1 MTKRR
6 RLIRLWLWG
15 ALVLAWPAQAPA
27 HGGEDH
33 SGQQAAAA
41 PAGAGLTARTAR
53 AGAYEITIKHPLL
66 TPDKETAV
74 TVFVTRYETNEAAA
88 NAAVTLTLRGADGK
102 SVEVTAQAG
111 AMPGAFTA
119 KLPPLPAGAVQVTA
133 RLSGA
138 DAGSTAD
145 FGAWP
150 VTAPPV
156 EKPAEA
162 AVWARNA
169 LIGLVLL
176 TALGLLTL
184 VLRRVLRKPR
194 RLVEEE
200 AAA

>member
-1 MTKRR
+1 MQTRR
-6 RLIRLWLWG
+6 QFIRLWLLG
-15 ALVLAWPAQAPA
+15 VLVCAWPAQALA

-33 SGQQAAAA
+33 GDQKAATA

-53 AGAYEITIKHPLL
+53 AGAYEITLKHPSL
-66 TPDKETAV
+66 TPYQETAMSL
-74 TVFVTRYETNEAAA
+74 FVTRYETNEAAA
-88 NAAVTLTLRGADGK
+88 DASVTLTLRGADGK
-102 SVEVTAQAG
+102 TAEVAAHAG
-111 AMPGAFTA
+111 ATAGAFTA
-119 KLPPLPAGAVQVTA
+119 KLPPLPAGTVQVTA
-133 RLSGA
+133 RL
-138 DAGSTAD
+138 AGVENGDTAD

-150 VTAPPV
+150 VVAPPV

-169 LIGLVLL
+169 LIGVGLL
-176 TALGLLTL
+176 TVLGLLAL